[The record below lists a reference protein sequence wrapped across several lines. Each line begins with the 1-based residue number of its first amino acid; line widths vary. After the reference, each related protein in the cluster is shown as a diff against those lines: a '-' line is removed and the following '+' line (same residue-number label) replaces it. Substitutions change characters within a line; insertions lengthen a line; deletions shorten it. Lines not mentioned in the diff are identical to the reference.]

1 VNVSDVVTPLATVV
15 LLVCVVKPLFATVT
29 VYVPTGIQLVVKRPV
44 ELLDPETVVGI
55 TPPLIVTVAPL
66 TTAPPDVTTF
76 TETFPAVAIGMFRVL
91 VAPPV
96 TPTAR
101 VRDR

>member
-1 VNVSDVVTPLATVV
+1 MVTPLVTVV
-15 LLVCVVKPLFATVT
+15 VLVCVAKPLFATVT
-29 VYVPTGIQLVVKRPV
+29 VYVPTGIQLVVNKPV
-44 ELLDPETVVGI
+44 ELLDPETVVAI
-55 TPPLIVTVAPL
+55 TPPLIVTVATL

-76 TETFPAVAIGMFRVL
+76 TEIFPAVAIGILRVL

-96 TPTAR
+96 TPTAN

>member
-1 VNVSDVVTPLATVV
+1 MVTPLETVVV
-15 LLVCVVKPLFATVT
+15 LLCVVKPLFATVT
-29 VYVPTGIQLVVKRPV
+29 VYVPTGIQLVVNKPV
-44 ELLDPETVVGI
+44 ELLDPETVVAI

-76 TETFPAVAIGMFRVL
+76 TEIFPAVAIGILRVL

-96 TPTAR
+96 TPTAS

>member
-1 VNVSDVVTPLATVV
+1 MVTPVETDVV
-15 LLVCVVKPLFATVT
+15 LLCVVKPLLATVT

-44 ELLDPETVVGI
+44 ELLDPETVVEI

-66 TTAPPDVTTF
+66 TTAPLDVTTF
-76 TETFPAVAIGMFRVL
+76 TEIFPPVAIGRLRVL

-96 TPTAR
+96 TATASVCAR
-101 VRDR
+101 